1 MPRVAI
7 WDTRNV
13 HSRTYLLSI
22 PQRENTT
29 RHTALLRPLFNTQTE
44 TCQVHTWESGNYSQA
59 LSSEDIQVTS
69 EPLGRSQGSM
79 DLRGNVSIQ
88 NKMPMRSK
96 MFPPVFKQRFTTVK
110 QYLDACQVGARAI
123 S

>member
-1 MPRVAI
+1 
-7 WDTRNV
+7 
-13 HSRTYLLSI
+13 
-22 PQRENTT
+22 
-29 RHTALLRPLFNTQTE
+29 
-44 TCQVHTWESGNYSQA
+44 
-59 LSSEDIQVTS
+59 
-69 EPLGRSQGSM
+69 M

-110 QYLDACQVGARAI
+110 QYLDACQVGARAV

>member
-1 MPRVAI
+1 MREGQ
-7 WDTRNV
+7 R
-13 HSRTYLLSI
+13 
-22 PQRENTT
+22 RENACSRALEPTPCQIPMY
-29 RHTALLRPLFNTQTE
+29 HLLRPLFNTQTE

-69 EPLGRSQGSM
+69 EPPGRSQGSM

-96 MFPPVFKQRFTTVK
+96 MCPSVFKQRFTTVR
-110 QYLDACQVGARAI
+110 QYLDAGQVGARAV